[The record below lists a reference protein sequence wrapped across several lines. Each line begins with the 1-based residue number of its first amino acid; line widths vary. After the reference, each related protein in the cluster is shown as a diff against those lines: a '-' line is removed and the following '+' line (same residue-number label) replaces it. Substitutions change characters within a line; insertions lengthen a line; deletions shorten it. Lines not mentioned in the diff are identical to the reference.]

1 MADSERSPSL
11 GHYNRGA
18 EEFKKKNYDESIR
31 RFKMAVDIDPKFYRA
46 WAYLAMA
53 YAAAGKLDEAIEAY
67 RKCIDVEPSYHKA
80 YNNIGELYR
89 RKGLLDYAAM
99 VFKMATEID
108 ATHAHYF
115 YNLGITY
122 FDIGMLPQAEE
133 ALAQAHAKE
142 PGDFDYASDL
152 AQVRYNLKKFD
163 AAVQAVMEFLKA
175 APEHDRAIEMKA
187 RLKMLVRRA
196 EEEKKAAA
204 TAPPPEP
211 KKSTTRIEPIEPVA

>member
-18 EEFKKKNYDESIR
+18 EEFKKRNYEESIR
-31 RFKMAVDIDPKFYRA
+31 RFKVAVEIDPKFYRA

-53 YAAAGKLDEAIEAY
+53 YAAAGKVDEAIEAY

-108 ATHAHYF
+108 PSFPHYY

-133 ALAQAHAKE
+133 ALAKAHAME
-142 PGDFDYASDL
+142 PGDFEYAQDL
-152 AQVRYNLKKFD
+152 AQVRFNMKKYDD
-163 AAVQAVMEFLKA
+163 AVRALDDFLRA
-175 APEHDRAIEMKA
+175 APQHDRAPEAKA
-187 RLKMLVRRA
+187 RLKMLQRRSDVDR
-196 EEEKKAAA
+196 KAADE
-204 TAPPPEP
+204 APPRKEH
-211 KKSTTRIEPIEPVA
+211 STRIEPIEPTA